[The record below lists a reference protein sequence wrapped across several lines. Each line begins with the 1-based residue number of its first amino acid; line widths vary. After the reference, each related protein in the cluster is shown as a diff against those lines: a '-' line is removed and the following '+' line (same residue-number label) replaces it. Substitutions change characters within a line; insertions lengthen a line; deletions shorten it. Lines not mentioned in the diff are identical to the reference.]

1 MPNRKRTTGIN
12 IRVTPEEKKRYA
24 RLARRC
30 RLSLSEYLRQV
41 ANGYAPRELPTESVD
56 WLCDQIEILIQE
68 YDHEDEVFKAE
79 LSARLDELRRLYYE
93 KPNHGDNQNLARP

>member
-41 ANGYAPRELPTESVD
+41 ANGYTPRELPNESVD
-56 WLCDQIEILIQE
+56 WLCDQIEILMQE
-68 YDHEDEVFKAE
+68 FDHEDETFKAE
-79 LSARLDELRRLYYE
+79 LSTKLDELRRLYYVFHC
-93 KPNHGDNQNLARP
+93 HGDHRDLARP